1 VERLST
7 TLDVLAFALLASS
20 AGFVISLPLGEAL
33 TVRTSKVVAL
43 GQPGENSGVREISC
57 AVQPY
62 QARDGVAK
70 HAPHL
75 QTTARIDTV
84 ATTLRQLP

>member
-1 VERLST
+1 VERLSAA
-7 TLDVLAFALLASS
+7 LDVLTFALLACT

-33 TVRTSKVVAL
+33 TVMTAEAVA
-43 GQPGENSGVREISC
+43 QPGVSSDILAISC

-62 QARDGVAK
+62 RSRDGVAK
-70 HAPHL
+70 HAPYV